1 MIGHGNS
8 SIVSVFLRKGAKLG
22 SATWAMASGKPDI
35 QLILLNKLM
44 EDGNTLYR
52 SDHKGERARHHVNI
66 SGKTSFLMRPIAINT
81 PSRDLA
87 PSRALIGQCLECRL
101 LIGRWRWR
109 QTFC

>member
-52 SDHKGERARHHVNI
+52 SDII
-66 SGKTSFLMRPIAINT
+66 S
-81 PSRDLA
+81 
-87 PSRALIGQCLECRL
+87 
-101 LIGRWRWR
+101 
-109 QTFC
+109 